1 MDTLKCSLCKTLK
14 PLDSFQNDKK
24 NKNRQEKHY
33 WCTQCFIAKQK
44 QQKYYASE
52 SKMIS
57 RLIESSKVL
66 AKTRGKNNKDRG
78 EFDIDR
84 KFIQNLIKTQDNKCA
99 ISGMDFVWEYNNSKK
114 VSIDRIDCNKGYT
127 KDNVRLVCQQ
137 VNMAINE
144 FNLQNFFDM
153 CLSVVIHNNMLGQV
167 LSATSQELK
176 EKLKLLHEEKCSTT
190 NYTIP
195 KKNDG
200 KHSEELK
207 QNIKL
212 LHKENCCTTDYT
224 IPKKNKQPNKNGGKH
239 SEETKEK
246 IRQSIIKW
254 HDEKTTPNSGSLKKG
269 DSTYNSTGVTLT
281 KDGEVYKCNSFKQ
294 ASRIIGCSHVTVKK
308 YAGRSF
314 KGYLIES

>member
-1 MDTLKCSLCKTLK
+1 MDTLKCSLCKTFK
-14 PLDSFQNDKK
+14 SLDSFQNDKK

-33 WCTQCFIAKQK
+33 WCTQCFVAKQK
-44 QQKYYASE
+44 QQKYYTSE
-52 SKMIS
+52 SKLLS
-57 RLIESSKVL
+57 KLIDRSKHL
-66 AKTRGKNNKDRG
+66 AKQRCKNNKDRG
-78 EFDIDR
+78 EIDIDR
-84 KFIQNLIKTQDNKCA
+84 KFIQDLRKTQDNKCA
-99 ISGMDFVWEYNNSKK
+99 ISGMDLVWEYNNSQK
-114 VSIDRIDCNKGYT
+114 VSIDRIDCKKGYT

-167 LSATSQELK
+167 LSATPSEELK
-176 EKLKLLHEEKCSTT
+176 EKIKLLHEE
-190 NYTIP
+190 
-195 KKNDG
+195 
-200 KHSEELK
+200 
-207 QNIKL
+207 
-212 LHKENCCTTDYT
+212 NCRTTDYT
-224 IPKKNKQPNKNGGKH
+224 VQRQHKKNGGKH

-254 HDEKTTPNSGSLKKG
+254 HDEKITPNSGSLKKG

-314 KGYLIES
+314 KGYLIEIC